1 MCWTGPDASICANSQ
16 PARLQM
22 RQKQCCFSLHQ
33 APVGL
38 PMIESL
44 LRRQQSLL
52 LPHQHHDLSSLSVS
66 FFGFCNPKFSVHDF
80 CSHFDTLS
88 SSSSLLQFT
97 PLPPGPQYFFLSA
110 HLLPFHPQPVLVPF
124 SSYFHPC
131 SRARASPSGHPFL
144 RLPYRSFYCL
154 FRRLPDILSVR
165 FSPHLRFRRS

>member
-22 RQKQCCFSLHQ
+22 RQKQCRFSLHQ

-66 FFGFCNPKFSVHDF
+66 FFGFCNSKFSVHDF

-97 PLPPGPQYFFLSA
+97 PLPLVLNISFSQLFCFFFTPNPFLSLLAPTFIPVHALGPRLRDTPFFDFLIAASIAFFDDFPIFFLFGS
-110 HLLPFHPQPVLVPF
+110 LLT
-124 SSYFHPC
+124 
-131 SRARASPSGHPFL
+131 
-144 RLPYRSFYCL
+144 
-154 FRRLPDILSVR
+154 
-165 FSPHLRFRRS
+165 